1 MVRGSPVL
9 SKWRAVYVL
18 CPRLSTGC
26 DVWQRPEAHVESP
39 GMKCG
44 MEPGPGR
51 NPAPSCPESFHP
63 RTRSAQNHAD
73 WSRQAGVLTEE
84 RKRSPLC
91 PHAHPSSS
99 LPSSSAPG
107 ALPRAVW
114 LELGTYVHSAH
125 CSPCPRAVPVPTR
138 QPSHVALG
146 PHMSA
151 PTSPARTALLPRACC
166 EHHGLQTPLS

>member
-1 MVRGSPVL
+1 M
-9 SKWRAVYVL
+9 L

-84 RKRSPLC
+84 RKRKPARPSEFLPAQLLRSRRPAESC
-91 PHAHPSSS
+91 LAGAWNICSLRTLLPVSQGRSCSHQAAKPCGSGSSHERPH
-99 LPSSSAPG
+99 
-107 ALPRAVW
+107 LPR
-114 LELGTYVHSAH
+114 TD
-125 CSPCPRAVPVPTR
+125 SPPPTGLLRAPRPSNPTFLT
-138 QPSHVALG
+138 P
-146 PHMSA
+146 
-151 PTSPARTALLPRACC
+151 PTPPWGAEA
-166 EHHGLQTPLS
+166 GGGG

>member
-1 MVRGSPVL
+1 MVRGSPLL
-9 SKWRAVYVL
+9 SKWRAVCVL
-18 CPRLSTGC
+18 RPCPSTSC
-26 DVWQRPEAHVESP
+26 DLWQRPEARVERP

-51 NPAPSCPESFHP
+51 NPSPSHPDSFRP
-63 RTRSAQNHAD
+63 RARRAQNHAD
-73 WSRQAGVLTEE
+73 CSRQAGVLTEE
-84 RKRSPLC
+84 RKRSLLC

-114 LELGTYVHSAH
+114 LELGTYAHSAH
-125 CSPCPRAVPVPTR
+125 RPPCPKAVPVPTR

-146 PHMSA
+146 AHMST
-151 PTSPARTALLPRACC
+151 PTSPARTTLLPPAGCQ
-166 EHHGLQTPLS
+166 HHGLQTPLS